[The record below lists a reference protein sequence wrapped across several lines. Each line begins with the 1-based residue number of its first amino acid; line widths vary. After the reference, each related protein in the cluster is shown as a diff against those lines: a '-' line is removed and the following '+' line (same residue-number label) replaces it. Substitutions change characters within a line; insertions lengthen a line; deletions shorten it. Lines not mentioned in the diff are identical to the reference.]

1 MSVHF
6 RFRAKKLV
14 SMKQIRNNN
23 EHEGEYISD
32 SELDSSVCAEFSRDR
47 YACEVYDQFVNQEEP
62 MMTDDC
68 IRNYMFLADPNPC
81 DGNPVLLSSC
91 EHYSDKEIVIFDDH
105 ELISRGQED
114 DQSSC
119 RGTVM
124 AEQEAAIDVQLF
136 PEKQHVS
143 YLPFKDPVAAFMDL
157 YFSENLKISDF
168 LSLPM
173 FMGDSF
179 GSAANAKGSHQ
190 LSVLQTKGNCSRNN
204 EQRDDQRY
212 MHVMVN
218 NTYQDQIAS
227 FKRLKNDEQIF
238 ISAYDSFESTTDLE
252 QPAFNNEISKG
263 SFQHLFNLQLDQQ
276 SKEVLL
282 YEFDDPFA
290 DYLESMNNIDVKKFL
305 SEEDC
310 LYHLFKPLFCMISL
324 PLLFGSR
331 SRILIVNQFMIWLHW
346 KFHLT

>member
-1 MSVHF
+1 
-6 RFRAKKLV
+6 
-14 SMKQIRNNN
+14 
-23 EHEGEYISD
+23 
-32 SELDSSVCAEFSRDR
+32 
-47 YACEVYDQFVNQEEP
+47 
-62 MMTDDC
+62 
-68 IRNYMFLADPNPC
+68 
-81 DGNPVLLSSC
+81 
-91 EHYSDKEIVIFDDH
+91 
-105 ELISRGQED
+105 
-114 DQSSC
+114 
-119 RGTVM
+119 
-124 AEQEAAIDVQLF
+124 
-136 PEKQHVS
+136 
-143 YLPFKDPVAAFMDL
+143 VAVFMDL

-190 LSVLQTKGNCSRNN
+190 LSVLRTKENCSRNN
-204 EQRDDQRY
+204 EQRDDQRC

-218 NTYQDQIAS
+218 NSYQDQIAS
-227 FKRLKNDEQIF
+227 FERLKNDEQIF
-238 ISAYDSFESTTDLE
+238 ISAYDSFESTTDPKGISQFQDLQQREVRSRYQEEGEELNSPEQQSIVYVFPMDLE

-290 DYLESMNNIDVKKFL
+290 DYLESMSNIDVKHFL

-310 LYHLFKPLFCMISL
+310 LYHLFKSLFCMISL